1 MIRLPAEWEE
11 QEFVQMVFPHDKTD
25 WNEYLDEAI
34 ETFVL
39 SKEPAEQKIKQ
50 TCQQALEQIEK
61 LSELFLNGELGE
73 PITNVL
79 VGELDKLNIPAQW
92 IEQLQL
98 SIDNFEFELAIK
110 SLNKIRQKL
119 LEGERHATR

>member
-1 MIRLPAEWEE
+1 MNGYLKRNDVVAIAEHIDILTNT
-11 QEFVQMVFPHDKTD
+11 F
-25 WNEYLDEAI
+25 NASLEAI